1 MPTSL
6 DLTAWSGEAG
16 GYHLVRGLFLPAHSL
31 GAVDGD
37 DAHCRAVCAKVG
49 GCNTVSRLGGS
60 RRCYLDGACPG
71 GDRQLQSARQDGG
84 ADAAGDAPSPTLRA
98 VQRRT

>member
-31 GAVDGD
+31 GAVEKPRRDERLRTLAWIG
-37 DAHCRAVCAKVG
+37 RA
-49 GCNTVSRLGGS
+49 
-60 RRCYLDGACPG
+60 
-71 GDRQLQSARQDGG
+71 ARWE
-84 ADAAGDAPSPTLRA
+84 R
-98 VQRRT
+98 V